1 MEDSKIVELYWRRD
15 ETAIRETE
23 AKYGRYLQKIAYNIL
38 ADIEDC
44 RECTNDTYL
53 KAWNSIPPYKPVA
66 LSTYLGKIT
75 RQTAITLWRGR
86 NAEKRR
92 QSQYALSLTELAEVL
107 SGGEEPDKTA
117 ELQAL
122 AASIRTFLLSQ
133 SEENRNIFLCR
144 YYYLDTLRDIAASFG
159 MTEAKIKS
167 SLYRIRQNLKTH
179 IESEGFAL

>member
-1 MEDSKIVELYWRRD
+1 MEDSKIIELYWQRD
-15 ETAIRETE
+15 EAAIKESE
-23 AKYGRYLQKIAYNIL
+23 AKYDQYLQKIAYNIL

-44 RECTNDTYL
+44 RECINDTYL

-92 QSQYALSLTELAEVL
+92 QSQYALSLSELAEIL
-107 SGGEEPDKTA
+107 PGGEEPDKTA

-122 AASIRTFLLSQ
+122 ANSIRTFLLSL
-133 SEENRNIFLCR
+133 SEENRNVFLCR
-144 YYYLDTLRDIAASFG
+144 YYYFDTLREIASYFG

-167 SLYRIRQNLKTH
+167 NLYRIRQKLKTH
-179 IESEGFAL
+179 LESEGFEL